1 MPPMF
6 IAALF
11 IIAMELWNQP
21 KCPRIVEWTKTM
33 WYRTSLVVQW
43 LRHHTSISGGMGLI
57 LGWGLI
63 SHSLHGMAP
72 ERRYGIDE
80 QWPINQS

>member
-11 IIAMELWNQP
+11 ITAKIWNQP

-43 LRHHTSISGGMGLI
+43 LRRHTSISGGMDLI
-57 LGWGLI
+57 VGWEVIG
-63 SHSLHGMAP
+63 
-72 ERRYGIDE
+72 EGIGNPLQYSCLENPMDGGT
-80 QWPINQS
+80 W

>member
-1 MPPMF
+1 MF

-11 IIAMELWNQP
+11 ITAKIWNQP

-43 LRHHTSISGGMGLI
+43 LRRHTSISGGMDLI
-57 LGWGLI
+57 VGWEVIG
-63 SHSLHGMAP
+63 
-72 ERRYGIDE
+72 EGIGNPLQYSCLENPMDGGT
-80 QWPINQS
+80 W